1 MIDLV
6 ELFCHV
12 DDFCQRF
19 MPVHKKTLLGQRVK
33 RHRTRKCSLS
43 TSEIMTIILYFY
55 HSNYR
60 DFKHYYLNYV
70 CRYLKRDFP
79 RLVSYN
85 RFIELKRRVII
96 PMCAYLQ
103 SRQYPSSEINFVDS
117 TCVKVCHNRRI
128 SRHKT
133 LSRTQVIICINKR
146 RYYFIYGVVA
156 IIFSF
161 FVLFPEIFPNIFS
174 PHFA

>member
-1 MIDLV
+1 MINLT

-12 DDFCQRF
+12 DDFCQHF
-19 MPVHKKTLLGQRVK
+19 MPMYEKTLLEQQIKYKKPRQ
-33 RHRTRKCSLS
+33 CSLS
-43 TSEIMTIILYFY
+43 YSEIITIILYFY
-55 HSNYR
+55 QSKHR
-60 DFKHYYLNYV
+60 HFKHYYLNYV
-70 CRYLKRDFP
+70 CTHLKQDFP
-79 RLVSYN
+79 HLVSYN
-85 RFIELKRRVII
+85 RFIEFKNRVVI

-103 SRQYPSSEINFVDS
+103 STFSPSGEINFVDS
-117 TCVKVCHNRRI
+117 TCIKVCHNRRI

>member
-19 MPVHKKTLLGQRVK
+19 MPVYEKTLLEQQVK
-33 RHRTRKCSLS
+33 HRKTRECSLT

-70 CRYLKRDFP
+70 CNYLKKDFP
-79 RLVSYN
+79 CLVSYH
-85 RFIELKRRVII
+85 RFIELKQKVVI

-103 SRQYPSSEINFVDS
+103 SRQYPSREINFVDS
-117 TCVKVCHNRRI
+117 TLGCCSTPVLKF
-128 SRHKT
+128 
-133 LSRTQVIICINKR
+133 VIIGGLHGIKLLAILLN
-146 RYYFIYGVVA
+146 VVKPLL
-156 IIFSF
+156 IGLMVSNYI
-161 FVLFPEIFPNIFS
+161 
-174 PHFA
+174 